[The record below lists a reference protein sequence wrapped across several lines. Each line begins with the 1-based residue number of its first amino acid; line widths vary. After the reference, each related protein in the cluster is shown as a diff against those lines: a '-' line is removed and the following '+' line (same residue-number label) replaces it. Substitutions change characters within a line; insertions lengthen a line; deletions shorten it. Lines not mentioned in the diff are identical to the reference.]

1 MQYIKVLYDFCGLSI
16 DDEYSLHHDFSDAVT
31 VQDIKLVENIITF
44 VEQRSNPFKKD
55 SYCNVIKNIAT
66 GTVINQNTT
75 GILISCTES
84 GKAGTKSLLTN
95 VFQENQKSY
104 LTLFSRQRQLEGKIH

>member
-1 MQYIKVLYDFCGLSI
+1 MSI
-16 DDEYSLHHDFSDAVT
+16 LLHHDSSDAVT
-31 VQDIKLVENIITF
+31 VQDITLVENIITF

-84 GKAGTKSLLTN
+84 GKAAYEK
-95 VFQENQKSY
+95 FIDKR
-104 LTLFSRQRQLEGKIH
+104 FSRKSKKLLDAIP